1 MTEKIAKSLRIAT
14 VPPVLVTILL
24 SLLYASGLGII
35 NSIQELLLGITF
47 LALIPASAY
56 PLSNVIPSIRE
67 RGREGQRRLA
77 FVTSILGY
85 LLGVIYA
92 YTAGV
97 SDEYKTLF
105 MTYLVSVV
113 ILTFFNKILKIRAS
127 GHACGTFGPM
137 LPTMYFLGWQWIFPC
152 AAICAGVIWSSLY
165 LSRHTKN
172 ELFFGALCS
181 ISSFVICSIII
192 L

>member
-1 MTEKIAKSLRIAT
+1 MTEKLAKGFRIAT
-14 VPPVLVTILL
+14 IPPVLVTLL
-24 SLLYASGLGII
+24 LTLLYASGLGII
-35 NSIQELLLGITF
+35 NALHELLFGIIF

-56 PLSNVIPSIRE
+56 PLSGVIPSVRA
-67 RGREGQRRLA
+67 RGREGQRKLA
-77 FVTSILGY
+77 FVTSMVGY
-85 LLGVIYA
+85 ALGVIYA
-92 YTAGV
+92 YAARL
-97 SDEYKTLF
+97 SAEYKTLF
-105 MTYLVSVV
+105 VTYLVSVV

-137 LPTMYFLGWQWIFPC
+137 LPAVYFLGWQWIFPC

-172 ELFFGALCS
+172 ELFYGALCS
-181 ISSFVICSIII
+181 ASAFVICSIII

>member
-1 MTEKIAKSLRIAT
+1 MTEKLAKGFRIAT
-14 VPPVLVTILL
+14 IPPVLVTLL
-24 SLLYASGLGII
+24 LTLLYASGLGII
-35 NSIQELLLGITF
+35 NALHELLFGIIF

-56 PLSNVIPSIRE
+56 PLSGVIPSVRA
-67 RGREGQRRLA
+67 RGREGQRKLA
-77 FVTSILGY
+77 FVTSMVGY
-85 LLGVIYA
+85 ALGVIYA
-92 YTAGV
+92 YAARL
-97 SDEYKTLF
+97 SAEYKTLF
-105 MTYLVSVV
+105 VTYLVSVV

-137 LPTMYFLGWQWIFPC
+137 LPAVYFLGWQWIFPC

-165 LSRHTKN
+165 LARHTKN

-181 ISSFVICSIII
+181 VSSFVICSIII

>member
-1 MTEKIAKSLRIAT
+1 MTKKLAKGFRIAT
-14 VPPVLVTILL
+14 IPPVLVIFLL
-24 SLLYASGLGII
+24 SLLYVSGLRIINGAHELLFGII
-35 NSIQELLLGITF
+35 F

-56 PLSNVIPSIRE
+56 PLSNVIPSVRAH
-67 RGREGQRRLA
+67 GREGQRKLA
-77 FVTSILGY
+77 FVTSIVGY
-85 LLGVIYA
+85 PLGVVYA
-92 YTAGV
+92 YATGV

-105 MTYLVSVV
+105 VTYLVSVV

-137 LPTMYFLGWQWIFPC
+137 LPTVYFLGWQWLFPC

-165 LSRHTKN
+165 LSRHTKS

-181 ISSFVICSIII
+181 ASSFVICSIII

>member
-1 MTEKIAKSLRIAT
+1 MTEKLAKSLRIAT
-14 VPPVLVTILL
+14 IPPALVTLLL

-35 NSIQELLLGITF
+35 NGLQELLFGIIF

-56 PLSNVIPSIRE
+56 PLSNVIPSIRA

-77 FVTSILGY
+77 FVTSIAGY
-85 LLGVIYA
+85 TLGVVYA
-92 YTAGV
+92 YAAGV
-97 SDEYKTLF
+97 SDEYRTLF
-105 MTYLVSVV
+105 VTYLVSVV

-127 GHACGTFGPM
+127 GHACGTFGPI
-137 LPTMYFLGWQWIFPC
+137 LPTVYFLGWQWLFPC
-152 AAICAGVIWSSLY
+152 AAVCAGVIWSSLY

-172 ELFFGALCS
+172 ELLFGALCS
-181 ISSFVICSIII
+181 ASSFVICSIII

>member
-1 MTEKIAKSLRIAT
+1 MTEKLAKFFRIAT
-14 VPPVLVTILL
+14 IPPLLVIALL
-24 SLLYASGLGII
+24 TLLYASGIGII
-35 NSIQELLLGITF
+35 NALHELLFGIIF

-56 PLSNVIPSIRE
+56 PLSGVIPSVRE

-77 FVTSILGY
+77 FVTSITGY
-85 LLGVIYA
+85 ILGVIYA
-92 YTAGV
+92 YAAGI
-97 SDEYKTLF
+97 SLEYKTLF
-105 MTYLVSVV
+105 VTYLVSVV

-137 LPTMYFLGWQWIFPC
+137 LPAVYFLGWQWLFPC

-165 LSRHTKN
+165 LTRHTKN
-172 ELFFGALCS
+172 ELCYGALCS
-181 ISSFVICSIII
+181 VSAFVICSIII

>member
-1 MTEKIAKSLRIAT
+1 MTEKLAKGLRIAT
-14 VPPVLVTILL
+14 IPPVLVTLLL

-35 NSIQELLLGITF
+35 NGMHGLLFGIIF

-56 PLSNVIPSIRE
+56 PLSTVIPSVRA
-67 RGREGQRRLA
+67 RGRDGQRRLA
-77 FVTSILGY
+77 FVTSISGYTLGT
-85 LLGVIYA
+85 LYA
-92 YTAGV
+92 FSAGV
-97 SDEYKTLF
+97 SDEYRTLF
-105 MTYLVSVV
+105 ITYLVSVI

-137 LPTMYFLGWQWIFPC
+137 LPTVYFLGWQWLFPC
-152 AAICAGVIWSSLY
+152 AAICAGVIWSSLH
-165 LSRHTKN
+165 LARHTKS

-181 ISSFVICSIII
+181 VSSFVICSIII